1 MKDKLQFSRLAY
13 PRATLITCVGL
24 SLLVLSEAIFANVQ
38 SEPLAASQ
46 ILSNASL
53 LKLLTSTFG

>member
-1 MKDKLQFSRLAY
+1 MKDKLHFSRLAY

-24 SLLVLSEAIFANVQ
+24 SLLVLSVAIFANVQ
-38 SEPLAASQ
+38 SEPFAASQ